1 MREPAS
7 IQGQIQNEG
16 DVEENEV
23 VLVQNTIPC
32 EPCPPDHGNVQ
43 MEMQEQSAEL
53 ENRKKH
59 PTWKLKQWSRNVT
72 HSRSQRNQTA
82 MVVLLSTK
90 H

>member
-32 EPCPPDHGNVQ
+32 EPCPP
-43 MEMQEQSAEL
+43 
-53 ENRKKH
+53 
-59 PTWKLKQWSRNVT
+59 
-72 HSRSQRNQTA
+72 
-82 MVVLLSTK
+82 
-90 H
+90 